1 MLNIVEQRFFALE
14 RGTPVGRYLVLRK
27 LVLCRQR
34 MPKCRCIPKSGNGR
48 RLVLV
53 RQRLRGW
60 PCLNVA
66 VPISTATERL
76 CLWHFLWL
84 FRRHHAEWTDH
95 KPRSWSDDLCRL
107 RPSVRSTRRRCLR
120 QNLPWCRPCNVVLH
134 ILVLGLCNLPNC
146 TCFDGMARLL
156 LESGEMRVK
165 CRSRLRLQVGVTL
178 WMSRPTP
185 SWYLWWKGE
194 LCSRLWQQLRSLGQ
208 NRLPDGVG
216 KWPQLGCHLCW
227 QWILAANCLQLKVRK
242 DQKSL

>member
-1 MLNIVEQRFFALE
+1 ME
-14 RGTPVGRYLVLRK
+14 GVLY
-27 LVLCRQR
+27 
-34 MPKCRCIPKSGNGR
+34 
-48 RLVLV
+48 
-53 RQRLRGW
+53 
-60 PCLNVA
+60 
-66 VPISTATERL
+66 
-76 CLWHFLWL
+76 
-84 FRRHHAEWTDH
+84 
-95 KPRSWSDDLCRL
+95 WSDNVCVDDPALILQCPYQPQPNVSASDTSCDCLDATMPSELITSLGLDLTTYADYGRQCGPHDADVCDKTY
-107 RPSVRSTRRRCLR
+107 PSADHAM
-120 QNLPWCRPCNVVLH
+120 WWLH

-227 QWILAANCLQLKVRK
+227 QWILAANCLQLKVRN
-242 DQKSL
+242 DLKSL